1 MNMGRFDVAVVG
13 AGPAGSS
20 SAISLARRGYSVILL
35 DKSSFPREK
44 LCGDFL
50 NPANW
55 PLFEQL
61 GVADELLSLE
71 HEEVTVFRISAY
83 AGEEATIDFPVQA
96 GRRLFGIGLRRFY
109 LDNLLLKLAEKEGVV
124 VKQGCRVRGITRE
137 AEGWSITL
145 DDHSV
150 GERLQSIF
158 LIGAD
163 GRNSWVAHRLG
174 LARTSEDPG
183 DYLAF
188 QLHLRRL
195 QGIQGEVQIHGLP
208 GGYAG
213 LVGLGGGTANLCFT
227 MEKRKAKEE
236 ISMRALFENF
246 LCRNGYLRESL
257 RESEIVGDVRS
268 AYPVYFSPRRFCGD
282 GFLMVGDAARV
293 TEPVTGEGVYFALK
307 SGILAAEAMDGVFRR
322 RNGLVE
328 QFAGYERLCRETFGS
343 RQRVNGIIRA
353 LIYRPS
359 LLAPLIRLSS
369 ETSFPLHP
377 LVGWLC
383 RS

>member
-1 MNMGRFDVAVVG
+1 MGRLDVAIVG

-20 SAISLARRGYSVILL
+20 SAISLARRGYAVILL
-35 DKSSFPREK
+35 DKFFFPREK

-50 NPANW
+50 NPVSW

-61 GVADELLSLE
+61 GVAGELLSLE
-71 HEEVTVFRISAY
+71 HEEVTVFRISTY
-83 AGEEATIDFPVQA
+83 AGEEARIDFPVQA
-96 GRRLFGIGLRRFY
+96 GRRLFGLGLRRFY
-109 LDNLLLKLAEKEGVV
+109 LDHLLLQLAEKVGVV
-124 VKQGCRVRGITRE
+124 VRQGCRVRGISRE
-137 AEGWSITL
+137 AGGWSIRL
-145 DDHSV
+145 DDHSA
-150 GERLQSIF
+150 GERLHSRF

-174 LARTSEDPG
+174 LARTGEGPG

-188 QLHLRRL
+188 QLHLGGL
-195 QGIQGEVQIHGLP
+195 QGLQGEIQIHGFP

-227 MEKRKAKEE
+227 VEKRRAKEA
-236 ISMRALFENF
+236 ISVPALLENY
-246 LCRNGYLRESL
+246 LYKNGYLRESL
-257 RESEIVGDVRS
+257 RGSEIVGHLRS

-282 GFLMVGDAARV
+282 GFLLVGDAARV
-293 TEPVTGEGVYFALK
+293 TEPVTGEGIYFALK
-307 SGILAAEAMDGVFRR
+307 SGMLAGGAIDGAFRR
-322 RNGLVE
+322 RNGLAE
-328 QFAGYERLCRETFGS
+328 QFTDYERLCRESFAF

-369 ETSFPLHP
+369 KTSFPLRP
-377 LVGWLC
+377 LVDWLC
-383 RS
+383 RSG